1 VRIIRRSYGER
12 GESERKIPG
21 MKGERVVKE
30 IGGPNRAAPP
40 RTEAA
45 RAPFSTWAIIRRFA
59 DGQDIVEPVN
69 EFREH
74 RPAIVLTHGFEDPYN
89 KDHPPANHGM
99 QQVRVWAEE
108 SGCPAER
115 KGGRDE
121 PRPSSSSSRTIWNN
135 AISGR
140 RWRLKSR
147 RSGSV
152 SAMAMESIAAR
163 RRLVKYSS
171 VAGERPAVERA
182 SDSGKRH
189 IEYAEVFQR
198 IYPGVTDRLS

>member
-1 VRIIRRSYGER
+1 MRIIRRSYGER

-45 RAPFSTWAIIRRFA
+45 RAPFSTWAIIRGFA
-59 DGQDIVEPVN
+59 DGQDIVESVN

-140 RWRLKSR
+140 R
-147 RSGSV
+147 
-152 SAMAMESIAAR
+152 
-163 RRLVKYSS
+163 
-171 VAGERPAVERA
+171 
-182 SDSGKRH
+182 
-189 IEYAEVFQR
+189 
-198 IYPGVTDRLS
+198 